1 MTIGSLFSGIGGLEL
16 GLEWAGL
23 GPVLWQVEREPFC
36 REVLSRHW
44 PDAVRHDDV
53 CAVGAHNLAPVDLI
67 CGGFPCFPAGTLID
81 TSDGA
86 RPIEEIQKG
95 DLVFTHA
102 QRYRP
107 VLATMQRAESPLLE
121 VRAMGAHPI
130 RTTPEHPFY
139 ARRLGRKWNND
150 RRRYER
156 TFGPPEWV
164 AAANLTRD
172 HYVAQPL
179 EGRLVRQRMQY
190 AVRIHPTRHEG
201 FHEKGLC
208 WVPVRSVRQ
217 LDERSAVYNIEVADD
232 NSYVAD
238 SFIVHNCQDLSFAGK
253 GAGLAGARSGLWA
266 EFRRIIGE
274 VRPRFVVVENVS
286 AILARGLGTVLGDLA
301 TLGYD
306 AWWDCIPAAAVGAP
320 HRRDRLFIIAWLPH
334 ASICADESGRREA
347 VAHAPGR
354 VRLGATSG
362 ATRHAALGGE
372 DMANLANP
380 NEQRPHGARARQGEW
395 RVEPADEGSA
405 VGHAN
410 DARLEG
416 RSPSG
421 SGCADQWASGA
432 SGGPQRGVWVPEPRL
447 GESTHGFPR
456 WMDRGWPARPGE
468 EPHHWEAPRT
478 AQGIPG
484 RAARLKALGNAV
496 VPQVGYVVGSMVRLL
511 NLLNGVLDEE

>member
-1 MTIGSLFSGIGGLEL
+1 MVSVTTVGREL
-16 GLEWAGL
+16 AICMARVARIVTG
-23 GPVLWQVEREPFC
+23 GPVGVYQQ
-36 REVLSRHW
+36 EVN
-44 PDAVRHDDV
+44 P
-53 CAVGAHNLAPVDLI
+53 
-67 CGGFPCFPAGTLID
+67 
-81 TSDGA
+81 
-86 RPIEEIQKG
+86 
-95 DLVFTHA
+95 
-102 QRYRP
+102 
-107 VLATMQRAESPLLE
+107 
-121 VRAMGAHPI
+121 
-130 RTTPEHPFY
+130 TT
-139 ARRLGRKWNND
+139 
-150 RRRYER
+150 
-156 TFGPPEWV
+156 V
-164 AAANLTRD
+164 I
-172 HYVAQPL
+172 

-334 ASICADESGRREA
+334 ANICADGNERGAIQAAMADSASR
-347 VAHAPGR
+347 R
-354 VRLGATSG
+354 VRCRRTQGDGGQPACSG
-362 ATRHAALGGE
+362 QDG
-372 DMANLANP
+372 N
-380 NEQRPHGARARQGEW
+380 
-395 RVEPADEGSA
+395 

-410 DARLEG
+410 DTRLEG
-416 RSPSG
+416 WSLSG
-421 SGCADQWASGA
+421 PGCADKWASGA
-432 SGGPQRGVWVPEPRL
+432 PGGPQRGVWIPEPRL

-456 WMDRGWPARPGE
+456 WMDRGWPSGPGQLQA
-468 EPHHWEAPRT
+468 PWEAPRT
-478 AQGIPG
+478 AQGLRQ

-496 VPQVGYVVGSMVRLL
+496 VPQVGYVVGCMVRLL
-511 NLLNGVLDEE
+511 ELNGLGLDEG